1 MTSAPGEWVE
11 DPFSGERITDAG
23 HGKARA
29 FGYGLASAVI
39 DQWNNQLFT
48 EEPEPSIEILSRE
61 VEFGITNW
69 MLAQP
74 RSPGWSIQVPPFIYV
89 GLSSATPQRWLG

>member
-1 MTSAPGEWVE
+1 M
-11 DPFSGERITDAG
+11 
-23 HGKARA
+23 
-29 FGYGLASAVI
+29 I

-69 MLAQP
+69 MLALAT
-74 RSPGWSIQVPPFIYV
+74 SLGWSIQVPPFIYV
-89 GLSSATPQRWLG
+89 GLSSATPEVAWLKLGHATITESLESLPRDRSGRDRESSRR